1 MLNDADRLCDVCR
14 KEIPPG
20 SNYQRRTMPSL
31 AAALLA
37 LGDNPNSDPTF
48 IVNDNGTVTMELCL
62 ACISS
67 MDEREQHEG
76 GVR

>member
-1 MLNDADRLCDVCR
+1 
-14 KEIPPG
+14 
-20 SNYQRRTMPSL
+20 MPSL

-67 MDEREQHEG
+67 MDEWEQHEG

>member
-1 MLNDADRLCDVCR
+1 
-14 KEIPPG
+14 
-20 SNYQRRTMPSL
+20 MPSL

-37 LGDNPNSDPTF
+37 LGDDPKADPTF

-62 ACISS
+62 ACSTT
-67 MDEREQHEG
+67 MDEWEQHEG